1 MIPEAGLSA
10 PDQSRPPS
18 PKTGLDNATE
28 TARRIVG
35 RVDTDLDPMAE
46 KGRQGETWLVV
57 GQSEITEWAFPDQA
71 GRSRRLTLSPGS

>member
-35 RVDTDLDPMAE
+35 RVDTDLDPT
-46 KGRQGETWLVV
+46 GREGE
-57 GQSEITEWAFPDQA
+57 A
-71 GRSRRLTLSPGS
+71 G